1 MIFAVTKSLIGI
13 VSVSLALCVVASA
26 QCPVDTVIIKGRV
39 VENANTH
46 SKVRVQPVYP
56 KQKPGESGEVDV
68 EDGAFQ
74 IPIEFVTMQSSIFTN
89 MPKRCGRKPKT
100 VVITLMENDQE
111 SDQVFLDFAKNFKM
125 ADVSAYTFALRSG
138 AERSSLTACWH
149 QSVALT
155 CQQVLWRFIAN

>member
-46 SKVRVQPVYP
+46 SKIRVQLVYP

-125 ADVSAYTFALRSG
+125 ADVSAYTLRS
-138 AERSSLTACWH
+138 E
-149 QSVALT
+149 V
-155 CQQVLWRFIAN
+155 VLNGPR